1 MTVPDWDSYF
11 IAMLPMIAARSKDP
25 RTKTGCII
33 VSEDHGPRSMGYNGF
48 PSGVRDDI
56 EERWN
61 RDNGEKYF
69 WVEHAERN
77 AIYSAARCGIPL
89 NGCTAY
95 VSWLP
100 CMDCARAMIQSGII
114 RVVVDGIGQQKNAS
128 AKWAADHDRVETLLG
143 EANVSLDWWYANE

>member
-1 MTVPDWDSYF
+1 MEVPDWDSYF
-11 IAMLPMIAARSKDP
+11 MAMLPNIAARSKDP

-33 VSEDHGPRSMGYNGF
+33 VSEDHRPRSMGYNGF

-61 RDNGEKYF
+61 RENGEKYF

-77 AIYSAARCGIPL
+77 AIYSAARCGTPL
-89 NGCTAY
+89 NGCTVY

-114 RVVVDGIGQQKNAS
+114 RIVVDGLGQALNS
-128 AKWAADHDRVETLLG
+128 SPRWAADHARVETLLG
-143 EANVSLDWWYANE
+143 EANVTLDWWYA